1 MTVPCVCVC
10 VLQVHN
16 VSFAFELMQDAGLQK
31 PKARPEGEA
40 SVTRLLLALLTW
52 PTPPQS
58 SGTMEM
64 VLWMIV
70 VVVVVVMMKAV
81 VVVMVE
87 VVVVVN
93 LGVRLA
99 RTSLLGVASKPDWV
113 LPEWV
118 RPVPILSLCVCVCVF
133 MTLFLPPRPFPV
145 PPPPTSVFPKGQ
157 KRCGGGGGGILVGRE
172 RWVE

>member
-1 MTVPCVCVC
+1 MC

-70 VVVVVVMMKAV
+70 VVVVVVMMKAVVV

-157 KRCGGGGGGILVGRE
+157 KRGVCGGGGYISGEGEMGRM
-172 RWVE
+172 RS